1 MYLHEKIE
9 TLPRKELEE
18 LQLER
23 LKKAV
28 KTASETPYYSKL
40 FAQHNVDITKITT
53 LDHIK
58 DLPFTTKND
67 LRLSYPDGMVAV
79 PKSDL
84 VRMHASSGTTGKSTV
99 IFHTF
104 KDVNNWAD
112 QVARAMY
119 STGARKEDTLQN
131 MMGYGLF
138 TGGLGLHYGAEKLGC
153 LVIPSST
160 GNSLRQIQLMQDFN
174 STLIHITP
182 SYALHLVE
190 IIKEQGINPHDL
202 AVKKAYFGAEPYSEA
217 TKEKLENLWG
227 VDAYNMYGLSEM
239 NGPGV
244 AADCVYKSGMHLA
257 EDYYIAEIID
267 PETCEQLP
275 DGEEGEL
282 VLTHINREAM
292 PIIRYRTRDRT
303 RIIPEQCRCGKTHRR
318 IERIKGRTD
327 DLIIVGGVNVFP
339 SQIESVL
346 MNIPEVGN
354 NYVIV
359 LDREDGLDRMH
370 IKVELYSKLFQGD
383 IKALKQLNK
392 EIVEK
397 LRALIIINPRVE
409 FMEPGSLPPS
419 EGKAKRVIDNR
430 II

>member
-9 TLPRKELEE
+9 TLPRKELEAM
-18 LQLER
+18 QMER
-23 LKKAV
+23 FDKAL
-28 KTASETPYYSKL
+28 KTASATPYYSKL
-40 FAQHNVDITKITT
+40 FAEKKIDISKIKT
-53 LDHIK
+53 LDYIK

-79 PKSDL
+79 PKSEI
-84 VRMHASSGTTGKSTV
+84 VRIHASSGTTGKSTV
-99 IFHTF
+99 IFHTMN
-104 KDVNNWAD
+104 DVNNWAD
-112 QVARAMY
+112 QVARALY
-119 STGARKEDTLQN
+119 SAGVRREDVFQN

-138 TGGLGLHYGAEKLGC
+138 TGGLGLHYGAERLGC
-153 LVIPSST
+153 MVIPSST
-160 GNSLRQIQLMQDFN
+160 GNSLRQIQLIQDFN
-174 STLIHITP
+174 STVIHITP

-190 IIKEQGINPHDL
+190 VIKEHGINPHDL
-202 AVKKAYFGAEPYSEA
+202 TIKKAFFGAEPYSEA

-227 VDAYNMYGLSEM
+227 LDAYNMYGLSEM

-244 AADCVYKSGMHLA
+244 AADCVYKSGMHIA

-267 PETCEQLP
+267 PETGEQLP

-292 PIIRYRTRDRT
+292 PIIRYRTRDLT
-303 RIIPEQCRCGKTHRR
+303 RIIPEQCKCGKTHRR
-318 IERIKGRTD
+318 IERIKGRSD
-327 DLIIVGGVNVFP
+327 DMIIVGGVNVFP

-370 IKVELYSKLFQGD
+370 IQVELYSKLFQGD
-383 IKALKQLNK
+383 IKTLKKLNR

-397 LRALIIINPRVE
+397 LRALIVINPRIE

-419 EGKAKRVIDNR
+419 EGKAKRVIDKR

>member
-1 MYLHEKIE
+1 MYYNEKIE
-9 TLPRKELEE
+9 TLPKKELES
-18 LQLER
+18 LQVER
-23 LKKAV
+23 LKKSLNA
-28 KTASETPYYSKL
+28 ASRTPYYSKL
-40 FAQHNVDITKITT
+40 FAEKKINIDNIST
-53 LDHIK
+53 LEHIK

-79 PKSDL
+79 PRSEV

-99 IFHTF
+99 IFHTMN
-104 KDVNNWAD
+104 DVNNWAD

-119 STGARKEDTLQN
+119 STGARKEDILQN

-153 LVIPSST
+153 MVIPSST
-160 GNSLRQIQLMQDFN
+160 GNSLRQIQLLQDFN

-190 IIKEQGINPHDL
+190 VIKEHGINPHDL
-202 AVKKAYFGAEPYSEA
+202 SIKKAYFGAEPYSEA
-217 TKEKLENLWG
+217 TKEKLEALWG
-227 VDAYNMYGLSEM
+227 IDAYNMYGLSEM

-244 AADCVYKSGMHLA
+244 AVDCVYKSGMHLA
-257 EDYYIAEIID
+257 EDFYIAEIIN
-267 PETCEQLP
+267 PETGEQLP

-292 PIIRYRTRDRT
+292 PIIRYRTRDLT

-318 IERIKGRTD
+318 IERIKGRSD
-327 DLIIVGGVNVFP
+327 DMIIVGGVNVFP

-346 MNIPEVGN
+346 MNIPEIGN
-354 NYVIV
+354 NYVII
-359 LDREDGLDRMH
+359 LDREDGLDKMH
-370 IKVELYSKLFQGD
+370 IQVELYSKLFRGD
-383 IKALKQLNK
+383 LNALKQLNR
-392 EIVEK
+392 EILEK
-397 LRALIIINPRVE
+397 LRALIVINPKIE

-419 EGKAKRVIDNR
+419 EGKAKRVIDKR
-430 II
+430 TI

>member
-1 MYLHEKIE
+1 MYYNEKIE
-9 TLPRKELEE
+9 TLPRRELES
-18 LQLER
+18 LQIDR
-23 LKKAV
+23 LKKSLNA
-28 KTASETPYYSKL
+28 ASTTPYYSKL
-40 FAQHNVDITKITT
+40 FAEKKINIDKITT
-53 LDHIK
+53 IEHIK

-67 LRLSYPDGMVAV
+67 LRLSYPDGMLAV
-79 PKSDL
+79 PMSEV

-99 IFHTF
+99 IFHTMT
-104 KDVNNWAD
+104 DVNNWAE

-119 STGARKEDTLQN
+119 STGARREDIFQN

-160 GNSLRQIQLMQDFN
+160 GNSLRQIQLLQDFN

-190 IIKEQGINPHDL
+190 VIKEHGINPHDL
-202 AVKKAYFGAEPYSEA
+202 AIKKAYFGAEPYSES
-217 TKEKLENLWG
+217 TKEKLEALWG
-227 VDAYNMYGLSEM
+227 LDAYNMYGLSEM

-244 AADCVYKSGMHLA
+244 AADCIYKNGMHLT
-257 EDYYIAEIID
+257 EDFYIAEIINPD
-267 PETCEQLP
+267 TGEQLP

-292 PIIRYRTRDRT
+292 PIIRYRTRDLT

-318 IERIKGRTD
+318 IERIKGRSD
-327 DLIIVGGVNVFP
+327 DMMIVGGVNVFP

-346 MNIPEVGN
+346 MNIPEIGN

-370 IKVELYSKLFQGD
+370 IQVELYSKLFQGD
-383 IKALKQLNK
+383 LNALKKLNR
-392 EIVEK
+392 EILEK
-397 LRALIIINPRVE
+397 LRALIVINPRIE

-419 EGKAKRVIDNR
+419 EGKAKRVIDKR